1 MISKEEFNE
10 TQQKLY
16 ETLTFLAKL
25 LFAGA
30 IFQGILWA
38 YPNTAVIQSMLAD
51 LIAAMLNSSGVEAT
65 AQTFFVYIG
74 DTPYYITQDC
84 LGWKS
89 LAAFTGL
96 VFASTKRTLEH
107 ANFIM
112 QGFAI
117 IILANIV
124 RIYSTII
131 LAEKGVI
138 SFNVIH
144 DFFWSWS
151 LTLLVLGM
159 WAFWMM
165 KLKDREPLYQKKIK
179 EQVKE
184 LRQK

>member
-10 TQQKLY
+10 TQRKLY
-16 ETLTFLAKL
+16 ETLVFLGKL
-25 LFAGA
+25 LLAGA
-30 IFQGILWA
+30 VFQAVLWF
-38 YPNTAVIQSMLAD
+38 YPNTAIFQSMLAD
-51 LIAAMLNSSGVEAT
+51 LVAAMLNSSGIDAT

-117 IILANIV
+117 IILANIL
-124 RIYSTII
+124 RIYSTIF
-131 LAEKGVI
+131 LAERGII
-138 SFNVIH
+138 SFSVIH
-144 DFFWSWS
+144 DVLWSWS
-151 LTLLVLGM
+151 LTLLVLAM
-159 WAFWMM
+159 WAFWMVN
-165 KLKDREPLYQKKIK
+165 LKDREPLYQKRIK

-184 LRQK
+184 LK